1 MLSTWSNKEDCCNWR
16 GVHCDINGRVT
27 NLSLPCFTDD
37 FIIGSK
43 KNKTHC
49 LEGKFHLTLFE
60 LEFLNYLDLSNN
72 DFKAIHLPMDC
83 QNKSLVNS
91 PHVNR
96 NFSNVVHLDLSE
108 NENLLIDDLRWLLR
122 LSSSL
127 QYLNL
132 NFVDLHKETR
142 WLQILTMFPSL
153 SKLQLSNCLLESVN
167 PSLLYAN
174 FTSLE
179 YLDLSVNDF
188 LSEFPIWLFNISGLS
203 YLDLRS
209 NHFHGQISK
218 TLLNLRNMDSLFL
231 GDNMFSGKIPKCLG
245 QLGGLKIL
253 GLSYNSFTGSIPTTL
268 GNLSSLTVL
277 RVASNH
283 LTGTLPECFGQL
295 SNLEEL
301 DVRGKFH
308 LALFELEFLN
318 YLDLSNNDLKAIHL
332 PIDCKNLLLVK
343 TPHGSRNFS
352 NVVHLDLSENE
363 NLVIDDLRWLLR
375 LSSSLKYLNL
385 NFVDL
390 HKETRWLHILT
401 MFPSLSE
408 LHLLESVNP
417 SLLYANFTSLEYIDL
432 SGNDFLSEFPIWLF
446 NISGLSYLDLR
457 TNRFHGQ
464 IPKTLLNLRN
474 LDSLLLGENRQVFD
488 SLLFKMVL
496 MCTLSLQ
503 CGNHHVKAL
512 NVLRISN
519 GHNLYFIVAFNYGV

>member
-1 MLSTWSNKEDCCNWR
+1 MLSTWSNKEDCCEWR
-16 GVHCDINGRVT
+16 GVHCNINGRVT

-37 FIIGSK
+37 SIIGSK
-43 KNKTHC
+43 KNKAHC

-132 NFVDLHKETR
+132 NFVDLHKETH

-153 SKLQLSNCLLESVN
+153 SKLQLYNCLLESVN

-179 YLDLSVNDF
+179 YLDLSGNDF

-218 TLLNLRNMDSLFL
+218 TLLNLRNMNSLFL

-301 DVRGKFH
+301 DVRGNNLSGVISKRNFAKLSNLQILSFGSPSFNFDFDPNWIPPFKLHH
-308 LALFELEFLN
+308 LVLEYVDLKLIPWFYTQTSLIYIQIAKSLFNNESQEMFWNLTAHCQFL
-318 YLDLSNNDLKAIHL
+318 YLSNNTMPWDM
-332 PIDCKNLLLVK
+332 
-343 TPHGSRNFS
+343 S
-352 NVVHLDLSENE
+352 NV
-363 NLVIDDLRWLLR
+363 
-375 LSSSLKYLNL
+375 
-385 NFVDL
+385 
-390 HKETRWLHILT
+390 
-401 MFPSLSE
+401 
-408 LHLLESVNP
+408 
-417 SLLYANFTSLEYIDL
+417 
-432 SGNDFLSEFPIWLF
+432 
-446 NISGLSYLDLR
+446 
-457 TNRFHGQ
+457 
-464 IPKTLLNLRN
+464 LLNSEIVWSWRHAYFNFLY
-474 LDSLLLGENRQVFD
+474 D
-488 SLLFKMVL
+488 
-496 MCTLSLQ
+496 
-503 CGNHHVKAL
+503 VKDKFL
-512 NVLRISN
+512 IPFYSRW
-519 GHNLYFIVAFNYGV
+519 F